1 METTVHEMQ
10 KKTPSYP
17 DMLSGET
24 SIRDPWPWS
33 LEWHIKDVSAALVVL
48 VMVVLVMVVLVVGGR
63 GSGNK
68 GGILLVVEV
77 VVVVVVEVVAFC
89 FFPLNDPY
97 LW

>member
-48 VMVVLVMVVLVVGGR
+48 VMVLLVVGGR
-63 GSGNK
+63 DSGNK

-77 VVVVVVEVVAFC
+77 VVVVVVVVEVVAFC
-89 FFPLNDPY
+89 YFPLNDPY

>member
-48 VMVVLVMVVLVVGGR
+48 VTVVLVVGGR

-89 FFPLNDPY
+89 YFPLNDPY

>member
-48 VMVVLVMVVLVVGGR
+48 VMVVLVVGGR

-68 GGILLVVEV
+68 GGILRVVEV
-77 VVVVVVEVVAFC
+77 VVVVVVEVVAFRY
-89 FFPLNDPY
+89 FPLNDPY

>member
-48 VMVVLVMVVLVVGGR
+48 VMVVLVVGSR

-89 FFPLNDPY
+89 YFPLNDPY

>member
-48 VMVVLVMVVLVVGGR
+48 VMVVLVVGGR

-68 GGILLVVEV
+68 GGTLLVVEV

-89 FFPLNDPY
+89 YFPLNYPY

>member
-48 VMVVLVMVVLVVGGR
+48 VMVVLVVGGR

-89 FFPLNDPY
+89 YFPLNYPY

>member
-17 DMLSGET
+17 DMLGGET

-33 LEWHIKDVSAALVVL
+33 LEWHIKDVSAAL
-48 VMVVLVMVVLVVGGR
+48 VVLVMVVLVVGGR

-89 FFPLNDPY
+89 YFPLNDPY

>member
-33 LEWHIKDVSAALVVL
+33 LERHIKDVSAALVVL
-48 VMVVLVMVVLVVGGR
+48 VMVLLVVGGR

-89 FFPLNDPY
+89 YFPLNDPY

>member
-48 VMVVLVMVVLVVGGR
+48 VMVVLVVGGR

-89 FFPLNDPY
+89 YFSLNDPY

>member
-48 VMVVLVMVVLVVGGR
+48 VMVLLVVGGR

-89 FFPLNDPY
+89 YFPLNDPY

>member
-48 VMVVLVMVVLVVGGR
+48 VMVLLVVGGK

-77 VVVVVVEVVAFC
+77 IVVVVVEVVAFC
-89 FFPLNDPY
+89 YFPLNDPY

>member
-17 DMLSGET
+17 SYMLSGET

-33 LEWHIKDVSAALVVL
+33 LEWHIKDVSAAL
-48 VMVVLVMVVLVVGGR
+48 VVLVMVVLVVGGR

-89 FFPLNDPY
+89 YFPLNDPY

>member
-1 METTVHEMQ
+1 MQ

-48 VMVVLVMVVLVVGGR
+48 VMVLLVVGGR

-89 FFPLNDPY
+89 YFPLNDPY

>member
-24 SIRDPWPWS
+24 IIRDPWPWS
-33 LEWHIKDVSAALVVL
+33 LEWQIKDVSAAL
-48 VMVVLVMVVLVVGGR
+48 VVLVMVVLVVGGR

-89 FFPLNDPY
+89 YFPLNDPY

>member
-48 VMVVLVMVVLVVGGR
+48 VMVVLVLGGR

>member
-33 LEWHIKDVSAALVVL
+33 LEWHIKDVSAALV
-48 VMVVLVMVVLVVGGR
+48 MVVLVVGGR

-89 FFPLNDPY
+89 YFPLNDPY

>member
-48 VMVVLVMVVLVVGGR
+48 VMVVLVVDVR

-89 FFPLNDPY
+89 YFPLNDPY

>member
-17 DMLSGET
+17 DILSGET

-48 VMVVLVMVVLVVGGR
+48 VMVLLVVGGR

-89 FFPLNDPY
+89 YFPLNDPY

>member
-48 VMVVLVMVVLVVGGR
+48 VMVVLVVGVR

-89 FFPLNDPY
+89 YFPLNDPY

>member
-1 METTVHEMQ
+1 METTIHEMQ

-33 LEWHIKDVSAALVVL
+33 LEWHIKDISAAL
-48 VMVVLVMVVLVVGGR
+48 VVLVMVVLVVGGR
-63 GSGNK
+63 GSGNE
-68 GGILLVVEV
+68 GGMLLVVEV
-77 VVVVVVEVVAFC
+77 VVVVKVVAFC
-89 FFPLNDPY
+89 YFPLNFPY

>member
-48 VMVVLVMVVLVVGGR
+48 VMVLLVVVGR

-89 FFPLNDPY
+89 YFPLNDPY

>member
-33 LEWHIKDVSAALVVL
+33 LEWHIKDVSAALLVL
-48 VMVVLVMVVLVVGGR
+48 VMVGLVLGGR

-77 VVVVVVEVVAFC
+77 VVVVEVVAFC
-89 FFPLNDPY
+89 YFPLNDPY

>member
-48 VMVVLVMVVLVVGGR
+48 VVGGR

-89 FFPLNDPY
+89 YFPLNDPY

>member
-48 VMVVLVMVVLVVGGR
+48 VMVVLVVGGR
-63 GSGNK
+63 GSGNE
-68 GGILLVVEV
+68 GGILGVVE
-77 VVVVVVEVVAFC
+77 VVVVVEVVAFC
-89 FFPLNDPY
+89 YFPLNDPY

>member
-1 METTVHEMQ
+1 METTVHEMR

-48 VMVVLVMVVLVVGGR
+48 VMVVLVVGVR

-89 FFPLNDPY
+89 YFPLNDPY

>member
-24 SIRDPWPWS
+24 SIRDSWPWS

-48 VMVVLVMVVLVVGGR
+48 VMVLLVVGGR

-89 FFPLNDPY
+89 YFPLNDPY